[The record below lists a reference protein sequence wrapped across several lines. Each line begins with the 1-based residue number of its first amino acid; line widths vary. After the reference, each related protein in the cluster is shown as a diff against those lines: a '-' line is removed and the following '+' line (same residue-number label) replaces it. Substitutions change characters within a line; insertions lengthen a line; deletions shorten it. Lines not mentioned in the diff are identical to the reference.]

1 MNVGVGYSNNNSPY
15 SLGKEVAENAMKHGR
30 IGTPALVIAFC
41 SGRVDH
47 DAYFR
52 GLQSV
57 VGKEVP
63 IIGGSTIGIITND
76 HLSYEDFPTGAA
88 IIESETLQHNVA
100 SAGHLNENEKRT
112 GQKLAEK
119 LNGPPDGHLLLMFYD
134 SIKTKPTAKTPP
146 VLNASPPLIQGI
158 EEGLELNVPIIG
170 AGLVGDYEF
179 SDTRQFCGSY
189 VGNQC
194 VVGALLSGD
203 FTPYF
208 SIKHGCVPKD
218 GIYHTVTHIDG
229 SILYEVDGKPIVDMI
244 DEQYG
249 NTDWR
254 SQMPVRRLTIGVNYG
269 TKFAKFKES
278 NFVNRLITGVLPLGE
293 GVVLF
298 EPDLEEGTEIL
309 FMLRNSRMMIESA
322 KANAAKLLE
331 KIVANGEKPVFGL
344 YIDCAG
350 RTAKMSE
357 TLTEEAG
364 EVQKVFNQY
373 NTPLL
378 GFYSGVEVAPLLGS
392 SRGLDWTGVLLVLA
406 EE

>member
-1 MNVGVGYSNNNSPY
+1 M
-15 SLGKEVAENAMKHGR
+15 
-30 IGTPALVIAFC
+30 TPI
-41 SGRVDH
+41 SE
-47 DAYFR
+47 

-63 IIGGSTIGIITND
+63 IVGGSTIGIITND
-76 HLSYEDFPTGAA
+76 HLSYEDFPAGAA
-88 IIESETLQHNVA
+88 IIESKTLQHTVA
-100 SAGHLNENEKRT
+100 SAGHLNENEKPT
-112 GQKLAEK
+112 GQRLAEK
-119 LNGPPDGHLLLMFYD
+119 LNGPSDGHLLLMFYD

-146 VLNASPPLIQGI
+146 VLNASAPLIQGI

-170 AGLVGDYEF
+170 AGVVGDYEF

-208 SIKHGCVPKD
+208 TVMHGCVPKD

-269 TKFAKFKES
+269 HQ
-278 NFVNRLITGVLPLGE
+278 IC
-293 GVVLF
+293 
-298 EPDLEEGTEIL
+298 
-309 FMLRNSRMMIESA
+309 
-322 KANAAKLLE
+322 
-331 KIVANGEKPVFGL
+331 KIQGK
-344 YIDCAG
+344 
-350 RTAKMSE
+350 
-357 TLTEEAG
+357 
-364 EVQKVFNQY
+364 
-373 NTPLL
+373 
-378 GFYSGVEVAPLLGS
+378 
-392 SRGLDWTGVLLVLA
+392 
-406 EE
+406 